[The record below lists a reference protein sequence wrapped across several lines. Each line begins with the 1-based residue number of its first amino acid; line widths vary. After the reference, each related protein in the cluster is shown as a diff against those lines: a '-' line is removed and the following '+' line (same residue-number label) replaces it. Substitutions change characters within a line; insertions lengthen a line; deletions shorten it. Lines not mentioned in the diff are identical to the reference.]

1 MFPSTDVIN
10 FIDSTH
16 VETVVLLSREKA
28 DDHIRFFIN
37 TVDLKQSV
45 GGYATYGDIKT
56 YLLEK
61 FGLKASSLNI
71 DQTKDKCVIK
81 ERENYNKG
89 RTYESCL
96 CFYKFPYMFLIL
108 KLLYY
113 HHQCQ
118 SHLLQRHQTRPRPVC
133 YQHSS

>member
-71 DQTKDKCVIK
+71 DQTKEKCVIK

-89 RTYESCL
+89 KDGDRVPNCTPEKKQAIIGNYNNETISETEQEIEML
-96 CFYKFPYMFLIL
+96 
-108 KLLYY
+108 
-113 HHQCQ
+113 
-118 SHLLQRHQTRPRPVC
+118 
-133 YQHSS
+133 

>member
-71 DQTKDKCVIK
+71 DQTKEKCVIK

-89 RTYESCL
+89 KDGDRVPNCTPEKEQEIIDA
-96 CFYKFPYMFLIL
+96 FKHFRMF
-108 KLLYY
+108 K
-113 HHQCQ
+113 
-118 SHLLQRHQTRPRPVC
+118 
-133 YQHSS
+133 